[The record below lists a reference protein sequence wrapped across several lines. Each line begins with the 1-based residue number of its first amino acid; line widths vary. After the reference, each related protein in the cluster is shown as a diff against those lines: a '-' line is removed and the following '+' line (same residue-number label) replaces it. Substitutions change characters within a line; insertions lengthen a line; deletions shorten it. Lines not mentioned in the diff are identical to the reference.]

1 MTAMTSTFERFI
13 TNNPKQKALF
23 DKEYEDFLLSEF
35 ITQKMQEE
43 NLSVRALAKKA
54 SVSPTVIQKIRNP
67 KSADKIT
74 YNTLT
79 SVLRSLGYKMR
90 IEKI

>member
-1 MTAMTSTFERFI
+1 MGGEGCRLMSG
-13 TNNPKQKALF
+13 
-23 DKEYEDFLLSEF
+23 KEYEDSLFSEF
-35 ITQKMQEE
+35 VIQKMQEE

-67 KSADKIT
+67 RSADKIT

-90 IEKI
+90 LEKI

>member
-1 MTAMTSTFERFI
+1 MSG
-13 TNNPKQKALF
+13 
-23 DKEYEDFLLSEF
+23 KEYEDFLFSEF
-35 ITQKMQEE
+35 VIQKMQEE

-74 YNTLT
+74 YKRCLPTFGST
-79 SVLRSLGYKMR
+79 SKKQAVNADGAGTA
-90 IEKI
+90 

>member
-1 MTAMTSTFERFI
+1 MMSTFDKFI
-13 TNNPKQKALF
+13 TNDPEQKALF

-35 ITQKMQEE
+35 VIQKMQEE

-54 SVSPTVIQKIRNP
+54 AVSPTVIQKIRNP

-90 IEKI
+90 VEKI

>member
-1 MTAMTSTFERFI
+1 MMSTFDKFI
-13 TNNPKQKALF
+13 TNDPEQKALF

-35 ITQKMQEE
+35 VIQKMQEE

-67 KSADKIT
+67 KNADKIT
-74 YNTLT
+74 YNTLM

-90 IEKI
+90 VEKI